1 MSREGSSRMDSPAAK
16 PYEAVAHMGACSS
29 SAGNGQEGNNVSSLL
44 IKPSLQSNILMADFI
59 PSNEGLQELQAGEA
73 GRSIHFEEKILHIM
87 WKTYG

>member
-1 MSREGSSRMDSPAAK
+1 
-16 PYEAVAHMGACSS
+16 
-29 SAGNGQEGNNVSSLL
+29 
-44 IKPSLQSNILMADFI
+44 MADSI